1 MQFLKKEKVEGG
13 GGAPVSQNKDKVH
26 KNFVIMGLFMIKFG
40 K

>member
-1 MQFLKKEKVEGG
+1 MQFLKKGKSGG